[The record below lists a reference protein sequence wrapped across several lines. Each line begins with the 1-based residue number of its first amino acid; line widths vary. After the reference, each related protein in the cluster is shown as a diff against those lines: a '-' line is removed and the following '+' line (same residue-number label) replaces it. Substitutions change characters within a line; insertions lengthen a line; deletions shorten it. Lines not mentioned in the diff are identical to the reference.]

1 MKLKREIIMQQ
12 PGKTTPWLFLI
23 GILSVLIILAKTDL
37 LQSTMNF
44 IQTDQVSIWQ
54 IIACL
59 IFSIVGLWLTFV
71 LLNIISNFYTNKLE
85 QDAGDSADSLSNHST
100 NHGGEQ

>member
-1 MKLKREIIMQQ
+1 MKLKREIILQQ
-12 PGKTTPWLFLI
+12 PGKTTPWLFLV
-23 GILSVLIILAKTDL
+23 GIFSVLIIFAKTDL

-44 IQTDQVSIWQ
+44 IQTDQVSNWQ
-54 IIACL
+54 IVACL

-71 LLNIISNFYTNKLE
+71 LLNIISKFYINKLE
-85 QDAGDSADSLSNHST
+85 QVTGNSADFLSNHST